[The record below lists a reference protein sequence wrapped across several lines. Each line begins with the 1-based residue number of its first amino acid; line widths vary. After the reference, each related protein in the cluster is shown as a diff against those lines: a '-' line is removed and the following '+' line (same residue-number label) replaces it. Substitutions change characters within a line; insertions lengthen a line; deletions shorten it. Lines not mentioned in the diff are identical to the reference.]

1 MLLKTSG
8 VVGHKRAHPNLF
20 ELLAGASVAVA
31 DRRLDAWLRAF
42 AVGLGA
48 RSIEL
53 CVDPAAMNRPKEG
66 AMERAIGAHAI
77 LRILGLPAHRHR
89 RMAAVLDAACLA
101 LADALE
107 RDRAHAMERL
117 RNQVFSTAC
126 SRAGVGLIVAR
137 WGGEIEAMNPAAER
151 MLKTKDGLVDGGARL
166 SRPLLLLEEIA
177 RRSTAR
183 GHERGILSIERPS
196 GKAPFLV
203 GVERAELERP
213 PILPMEPRV
222 VVLVDDPEIKTE
234 LCARTVSRLYGLTK
248 AETATVLGV
257 VAGRTTKEIAIRHKV
272 TVGTVRTHLK
282 RLMSKTHTGRQ
293 ADLLRLFARP
303 GPQLILGQGGVFEE
317 DGTC

>member
-8 VVGHKRAHPNLF
+8 LVGHKRAHPNLF

-126 SRAGVGLIVAR
+126 SRAG
-137 WGGEIEAMNPAAER
+137 
-151 MLKTKDGLVDGGARL
+151 GARRTSTGTGWGTWSPVILRTARMSALGRASLVASKCL
-166 SRPLLLLEEIA
+166 SR
-177 RRSTAR
+177 
-183 GHERGILSIERPS
+183 
-196 GKAPFLV
+196 
-203 GVERAELERP
+203 
-213 PILPMEPRV
+213 
-222 VVLVDDPEIKTE
+222 
-234 LCARTVSRLYGLTK
+234 
-248 AETATVLGV
+248 
-257 VAGRTTKEIAIRHKV
+257 
-272 TVGTVRTHLK
+272 GT
-282 RLMSKTHTGRQ
+282 S
-293 ADLLRLFARP
+293 
-303 GPQLILGQGGVFEE
+303 
-317 DGTC
+317 